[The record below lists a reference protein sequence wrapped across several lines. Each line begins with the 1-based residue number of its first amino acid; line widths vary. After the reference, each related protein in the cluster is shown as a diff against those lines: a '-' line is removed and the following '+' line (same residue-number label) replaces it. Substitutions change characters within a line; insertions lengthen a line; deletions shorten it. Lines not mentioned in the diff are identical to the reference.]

1 MKILMIFFVFSLS
14 LFSQEAIFELITP
27 IPQKL
32 DYDLEKAKLGKKLYM
47 DTNLSK
53 DKTVSCNSCHSIDN
67 YGVDNL
73 EFSLGVGGQLDTPF
87 NTPSSFNA
95 VFNFV
100 QFWNGRAKDLVE
112 QAKAPFVNP
121 KEMGLT
127 ESEVVSIVKANPQ
140 YVESFKRL
148 YGEVSFDT
156 IASAIAEFEKTL
168 ITPNSPFDRYLKGDV
183 GAISEAA
190 QRGFQVFK
198 KNGCISCHQ
207 GQNIGGNMYQ
217 RVGVFADYPNAQTL
231 GRYEITGKEEDKM
244 VFKVPSLRNIA
255 KTAPYFHDGS
265 IPTLE
270 NAVQLMADYQLGRKL
285 SSQDLADIIAFLNT
299 LTGEVPNAI
308 D

>member
-14 LFSQEAIFELITP
+14 LFSQEAVFELITP

-100 QFWNGRAKDLVE
+100 QFWNGRAKDLIE
-112 QAKAPFVNP
+112 QAKVPLLNP

-127 ESEVVSIVKANPQ
+127 ENEVVSIVKANPQ

-148 YGEVSFDT
+148 YGGVSLDT
-156 IASAIAEFEKTL
+156 IALAIAEYEKML

-270 NAVQLMADYQLGRKL
+270 KAVQLMADYQLGRKL

-299 LTGEVPNAI
+299 LTGEAPNAI

>member
-156 IASAIAEFEKTL
+156 IASAIVEFEKTL
-168 ITPNSPFDRYLKGDV
+168 ITPDSPFDRYLKGDV